1 MSNFSHEGSGEMQET
16 LASAHQS
23 ELGARWALAAA
34 AGLNSLATSSRWPT
48 QSIQLTYTVL
58 LIPGET
64 SGRSSMRSLR
74 QSHVKAP
81 VPQRPSET
89 WLRLLLRSAD
99 VKSMSLV

>member
-1 MSNFSHEGSGEMQET
+1 MQET

-74 QSHVKAP
+74 LMS
-81 VPQRPSET
+81 
-89 WLRLLLRSAD
+89 RLLCLRG
-99 VKSMSLV
+99 LQRRGCGFY